1 MLDKSKRQ
9 RRKPTPVKKEERKLY
24 ENKKPSVD
32 FSYYA
37 DRSFTNF
44 GFGSYTSE
52 LGESFVTTDD
62 IRKALDKAFRRKDV
76 KGIKTLSRHFYR
88 VSGVYSRAAEYL
100 AYLPTYDYMITPRV
114 VGTKINEDTIVR
126 EVVNQ
131 LLFLEKAKLKQSL
144 QSISLDVIV
153 DGVAYVYFRRRG
165 KQAVFQKL
173 PTSYCRT
180 RSVLNGFPTVEFN
193 LDYFEQFGTEE
204 EKAIKLNNFPPE
216 IVREYN
222 IWKNDNHRGRNSS
235 KRRQNQSLTNSG
247 TWILLNPDTCTAF
260 YFSPSLQPVLANSF
274 FAILDVMELKGIEK
288 KKAENEL
295 YNLVVQK
302 FGFLDDG
309 EPILE
314 LPEMQAFH
322 ESAKKIFENSNQT
335 DLLTTLG
342 EIQNVNLN
350 EAAADPID
358 FEPWT
363 KSIYAELGVSP
374 QLFSTEGNMA
384 LEKSVNIDEAMMFTL
399 VEKYQNW
406 LNFLLDNE
414 FLEDDDDMF
423 DTSLWF
429 PPITINNR
437 NELSTKYKDMAT
449 LGYSKLLPALSL
461 GQSQLDI
468 MASPIF
474 ENSILNLGSIMKPL
488 QSSHTAS
495 GKSNSSGSSSSG
507 RPPLPDSQKSEK
519 TIQNA
524 GG

>member
-1 MLDKSKRQ
+1 MLDKTQRT
-9 RRKPTPVKKEERKLY
+9 RRKKTATPKTERKLY
-24 ENKKPSVD
+24 ENPKPTMD

-37 DRSFTNF
+37 DRSFSNF
-44 GFGSYTSE
+44 GFGSYNSD
-52 LGESFVTTDD
+52 LGETFVTTDD
-62 IRKALDKAFRRKDV
+62 IRKALDQAFRRKDV
-76 KGIKTLSRHFYR
+76 KGIKALSRHFYR

-114 VGTKINEDTIVR
+114 VGTTINEDTIVR

-165 KQAVFQKL
+165 RRAVFQKL

-193 LDYFEQFGTEE
+193 LEYFDQFGTEE
-204 EKAIKLNNFPPE
+204 EKAIRLNNFPPE
-216 IVREYN
+216 IIREYN
-222 IWKNDNHRGRNSS
+222 IWKNDNYRGKNSS
-235 KRRQNQSLTNSG
+235 HKRQNSTLFDSG
-247 TWILLNPDTCTAF
+247 TWILLDPNACTAF
-260 YFSPSLQPVLANSF
+260 YFTPSLQPVLANSF

-309 EPILE
+309 EPIIE

-322 ESAKKIFENSNQT
+322 ESAKKIFANSNQT

-399 VEKYQNW
+399 IEKYQNW
-406 LNFLLDNE
+406 LNFILDEE
-414 FLEDDDDMF
+414 FLDSNNDLF

-437 NELSTKYKDMAT
+437 NEISSKYKDMAT
-449 LGYSKLLPALSL
+449 LGYSKILPALAL

-474 ENSILNLGSIMKPL
+474 ENSILNIGTIMKPL
-488 QSSHTAS
+488 QSSHTTS
-495 GKSNSSGSSSSG
+495 GKNGASGSSSGG
-507 RPPLPDSQKSEK
+507 RPPLPDSQKSDK